1 MNTTE
6 LLGIFRDEVSDT
18 LAPYLWSDALVYAY
32 IDDAQKQFCRDA
44 FGIEDARSFRLT
56 LAANTEWYAL
66 PPQVLTLLGAY
77 DATTGQ
83 PIPILTRAEASAK
96 RLLFDGRTGP
106 LRALVKDMQK
116 GFLRAYPKSNDV
128 GSVSLETTRLSEAV
142 GAGDDF
148 EIDEV
153 HHLNLL
159 MWVKYR
165 AYSKQ
170 DAETYD
176 PVKATS
182 HKQMFAD
189 YCRESKIEHG
199 RLTRNVAVVQFRD
212 M

>member
-1 MNTTE
+1 MTTTE
-6 LLGIFRDEVSDT
+6 LLGIFRDEVSDM

-44 FGIEDARSFRLT
+44 FGIEDARSFSLT

-66 PPQVLTLLGAY
+66 SPQILTVRGAY

-83 PIPILTRAEASAK
+83 PIPVLTRAEASAK
-96 RLLFDGRTGP
+96 RLLFDGRTGA
-106 LRALVKDMQK
+106 LQALVKDMQK
-116 GFLRAYPKSNDV
+116 GFLRAYPKSNAA
-128 GSVSLETTRLSEAV
+128 GAVSLEATRLSETV
-142 GAGDDF
+142 GEGDDL

-170 DAETYD
+170 DVETYD
-176 PVKATS
+176 PVKAS
-182 HKQMFAD
+182 AHRQAFKE
-189 YCRESKIEHG
+189 YCNDSKIEHG
-199 RLTRNVAVVQFRD
+199 RLTRNVAVVQFRG